1 MEKETVKSRI
11 AARAQRTPING
22 RNVLTVTGKDPEYVY
37 RIVNDAGDRIAT
49 FKEAGYE
56 LVESSSVKVGDRR
69 LDNASAEGSKAQVS
83 VGGGQKAFVMR
94 IPKDWYEA
102 DQKAKQAEV
111 DRLEQTMKQDALS
124 KNDLRTGVFEVSRG

>member
-1 MEKETVKSRI
+1 MEKETVKSRQ
-11 AARAQRTPING
+11 AVRAQRTPING